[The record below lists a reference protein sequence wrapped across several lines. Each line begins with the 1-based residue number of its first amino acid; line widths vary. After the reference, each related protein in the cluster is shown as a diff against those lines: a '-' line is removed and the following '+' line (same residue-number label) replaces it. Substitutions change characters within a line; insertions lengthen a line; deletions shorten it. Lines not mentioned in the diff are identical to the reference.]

1 MMGYRLDRLSVLVV
15 DDNQHMRSLVR
26 TILES
31 LGVSQ
36 IMEARDGAHA
46 LEKMAQTQIDLMIV
60 DWNMEPMDGLSLTR
74 HLRTAEDSPDQF
86 VPVIMLSGHTERARV
101 MEARDAGV
109 TEFMAKPVSARS
121 LYARIVSIIE
131 NPRPY
136 VRTED
141 YFGPDRRRQMLPFDG
156 PDRRKAGDGGK
167 AGDALT
173 GDQQAASKRT
183 KDNIKS
189 LNKS

>member
-1 MMGYRLDRLSVLVV
+1 MASPFARVTILVV
-15 DDNQHMRSLVR
+15 EDNKPMRGLVR
-26 TILES
+26 NILEALGVGTILEA
-31 LGVSQ
+31 G
-36 IMEARDGAHA
+36 DGTAA
-46 LEKMAQTQIDLMIV
+46 LKQLSTHEVDLVIV